1 MIIGFLFLIIDI
13 RIGTIAFPAFEE
25 FRAEAPETVEMVI
38 GHVVTDH
45 MLVDVVSDIAA
56 FVLIAVAGGMIAK
69 AGGKIS
75 QDGLTPDQD
84 SRRLPKAGRKGAEDS
99 EMLSKAG
106 RKGAEDSEMLPKA
119 GRKGVKLCVVS
130 MIGIVS
136 YLAVNLMP
144 FVLNGRERYSAG
156 YLLFFVFLAFKT
168 AVLVMTA
175 KTLTEP
181 LENLQTHI
189 YVNTTTIFLLI
200 AVGCFVVSR
209 VVFFYD
215 LMPGYWIYFG
225 LSIVF
230 MLLGLIRV
238 VKVLVTK

>member
-1 MIIGFLFLIIDI
+1 MKKLSAKYIFMIIGFLFLIIDI

-69 AGGKIS
+69 AGGKFF
-75 QDGLTPDQD
+75 QDGLTPDKD

-99 EMLSKAG
+99 E
-106 RKGAEDSEMLPKA
+106 RLPKA